1 MAPSHG
7 LVVDMTGPR
16 ATLHAKLLPDTR
28 SAVVSVSGR
37 FRGFLVQAR
46 SKDDIRVLVP
56 GRFTP
61 TTGARTLDCDD
72 QDDTAI
78 THVDNTEKT
87 NVTAKWAAPPG
98 WEGSVVFKATV
109 VKTYDAYPEYVF
121 SEDIAIRKSYETVQ
135 TASDEE
141 RLGMTAELQPN
152 GSLEL
157 VPVMTPME
165 APHHA
170 GVDVV
175 NRLAGRVTRATAR
188 QSSDTD
194 PYKECGVT
202 RGCFGLMGPCIQ
214 TKDCTVLLS
223 YAVAPKGEGLDFELT
238 GGHGRQEQHVDCRW
252 NHEHAKH
259 AVVLFLSHR
268 AWPPSSTASFT
279 TASQGMQESWNTDTM
294 QNVVQTP
301 TSAGI
306 TFGVHAAVDGHLRC
320 SWNRQN
326 VTVAQGKTFDIGK
339 EKYYLLLA
347 SGPFLV
353 DPASGKPT
361 SPEKQMHTIRGLT
374 AAPLLLAQAYE
385 VKQKGED
392 YLPYKIHGSLMLF
405 AWLFLVS
412 VAIMMARHFK
422 KDWPGVKIV
431 DLQVWFVFHRSLM
444 TLALVCI
451 LASLAT
457 VVTAVG
463 GWSYGVNLH
472 PILGVT
478 ASALAIAQPIMALF
492 RCHSNEP
499 RRPVFNWLH
508 WANGNVAQSVA
519 LVTIYYAPGLTK
531 SGLGGSGTFLTV
543 LSLLVGFHI
552 AVHVGMQALSAL
564 STKPP
569 DALIMQVMADEDRLR
584 VSVSRNYRSKVPKR
598 GVQLPNFQPPLTS
611 RSLTALRL
619 PREPLRVRAPCK
631 GLKIAEM
638 AQGRPKRTGPPA
650 MLNRPARTR
659 RKTGEAPE
667 HKSAEEAGGSA
678 EAAAEGGAAGADNAA
693 SAPPHPPVP
702 ADAGTASAP
711 QAQEPASSTLDK
723 VRVVLLAVYSLVLLG
738 GVAALVGIV
747 FSA

>member
-1 MAPSHG
+1 
-7 LVVDMTGPR
+7 
-16 ATLHAKLLPDTR
+16 
-28 SAVVSVSGR
+28 
-37 FRGFLVQAR
+37 
-46 SKDDIRVLVP
+46 
-56 GRFTP
+56 
-61 TTGARTLDCDD
+61 
-72 QDDTAI
+72 
-78 THVDNTEKT
+78 
-87 NVTAKWAAPPG
+87 
-98 WEGSVVFKATV
+98 
-109 VKTYDAYPEYVF
+109 
-121 SEDIAIRKSYETVQ
+121 
-135 TASDEE
+135 
-141 RLGMTAELQPN
+141 
-152 GSLEL
+152 
-157 VPVMTPME
+157 
-165 APHHA
+165 
-170 GVDVV
+170 
-175 NRLAGRVTRATAR
+175 
-188 QSSDTD
+188 
-194 PYKECGVT
+194 
-202 RGCFGLMGPCIQ
+202 
-214 TKDCTVLLS
+214 
-223 YAVAPKGEGLDFELT
+223 
-238 GGHGRQEQHVDCRW
+238 
-252 NHEHAKH
+252 
-259 AVVLFLSHR
+259 
-268 AWPPSSTASFT
+268 
-279 TASQGMQESWNTDTM
+279 MQESWNTDTM

-463 GWSYGVNLH
+463 GWSY
-472 PILGVT
+472 
-478 ASALAIAQPIMALF
+478 PIMALF

-569 DALIMQVMADEDRLR
+569 DAL
-584 VSVSRNYRSKVPKR
+584 
-598 GVQLPNFQPPLTS
+598 T
-611 RSLTALRL
+611 LRL

-702 ADAGTASAP
+702 
-711 QAQEPASSTLDK
+711 TLTQG
-723 VRVVLLAVYSLVLLG
+723 LLLRHRPRSQLR
-738 GVAALVGIV
+738 
-747 FSA
+747 